1 MYGEERIMI
10 NMKIETVD
18 SVGFY
23 KVSSKTF
30 GGTISDVIGIT
41 EVGINSSVL
50 FKAWDEPFTYS
61 NEIWSD
67 IHSQSLLTRGIN
79 AYILWTRSDV
89 VKK

>member
-41 EVGINSSVL
+41 EVGINSENITIL
-50 FKAWDEPFTYS
+50 RL
-61 NEIWSD
+61 EIWS
-67 IHSQSLLTRGIN
+67 HKVKSLSVHSLLIN
-79 AYILWTRSDV
+79 WMRLMGCLPATLTIRLT
-89 VKK
+89 